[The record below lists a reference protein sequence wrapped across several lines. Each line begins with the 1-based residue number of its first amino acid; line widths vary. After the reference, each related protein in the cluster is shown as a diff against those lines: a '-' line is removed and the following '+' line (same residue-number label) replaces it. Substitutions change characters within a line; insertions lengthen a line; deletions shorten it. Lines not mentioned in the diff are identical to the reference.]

1 MNIGCLSNDDGEG
14 NENVP
19 SYQNECAFFL
29 NFHFNSLKMANI
41 GQLRMESWRSHPSS
55 DSEKKFNLPLCLR
68 PPNNVAKG
76 NLRLC
81 SHSLYRKAHWTCKI
95 CCFSFA
101 YWAHRRR
108 RHRRLCRYSQDL
120 LIYWCSVAKTPAIYL
135 FTRCTGIRYS
145 RFGTLINF
153 FVSLETD
160 IWELFRKK

>member
-1 MNIGCLSNDDGEG
+1 MPCKFELFCIVNNLCNLSADTFPHLIYELAVKPNGTATFMNIGRLSNDDGEG

-81 SHSLYRKAHWTCKI
+81 SHSLYRKTHWTCKI
-95 CCFSFA
+95 CCFSFT
-101 YWAHRRR
+101 YWAHCRR
-108 RHRRLCRYSQDL
+108 RHRRLCRCSQDL
-120 LIYWCSVAKTPAIYL
+120 LMCVN
-135 FTRCTGIRYS
+135 G
-145 RFGTLINF
+145 
-153 FVSLETD
+153 
-160 IWELFRKK
+160 